1 MEGTWRKY
9 KDKSVDEIITLLHT
23 FPDWKDVYKGEKVS
37 IPTEKILKGVQEGFP
52 VVDEIIKEHVRE
64 QEVIDKALSR

>member
-23 FPDWKDVYKGEKVS
+23 FPNWKDVYKGEKVS
-37 IPTEKILKGVQEGFP
+37 IPTEKMLEGDQEGFP
-52 VVDEIIKEHVRE
+52 KVSEIIKEYVKE